1 MVTVVALLLDIVTC
15 CAELTLLVG
24 TFRKESGVPCP
35 EGLTVTV
42 WAAAVSEKP
51 RTRRPKKIQTQTQ
64 DQDVIRR
71 CMMFLI
77 LLSSDRCNCESN
89 SCSDLPVGVVHASS
103 AAA

>member
-1 MVTVVALLLDIVTC
+1 MVTVVATLLDIDTC

-24 TFRKESGVPCP
+24 TFRNESGDPCP

-77 LLSSDRCNCESN
+77 LFSSDRCNCESN
-89 SCSDLPVGVVHASS
+89 FCSGLAARVLHASS
-103 AAA
+103 AAV